1 MTTARTYV
9 THSNLMQMVMA
20 KVMYVMELPD
30 AEVEAVEVMSH
41 LVRRSA
47 S

>member
-30 AEVEAVEVMSH
+30 VVVEVA
-41 LVRRSA
+41 VIA
-47 S
+47 SQIVN

>member
-30 AEVEAVEVMSH
+30 AVVVAAVI
-41 LVRRSA
+41 A
-47 S
+47 SQIVN